1 MTEMSPTAAG
11 RVAVVTGAGQG
22 IGAAVARDLAA
33 RGYRVAVLDRNGAG
47 AKEVARSIGDGAGV
61 LAVEADVADA
71 ESMAAARAA
80 VIDTFG
86 GVDVLVNNAAI
97 FSTLTMRPFEE
108 IGLDE
113 WDRVMAVN
121 VRGPFLCAR
130 AFSPDLRASARGR
143 IVNLTSGAV
152 FMGRPGYLHYVA
164 SKSALIGLTRSLAR
178 EFGDS
183 GVTVNAIAPGSTE
196 TEVPRDTV
204 TPADVARIVAG
215 QAIKR
220 RQTAAD
226 LVGTVAFL
234 AGAESDFVTGQTLVV
249 DGGMVFQ

>member
-1 MTEMSPTAAG
+1 MTTDEVSG

-22 IGAAVARDLAA
+22 IGAALARDLAA

-47 AKEVARSIGDGAGV
+47 AKDVARSAGPEA
-61 LAVEADVADA
+61 LAVEADVADE
-71 ESMAAARAA
+71 ESMAAARSA
-80 VIDTFG
+80 VVETFG

-108 IGLDE
+108 IGVDE

-130 AFSPDLRASARGR
+130 VFSPELRASARGR
-143 IVNLTSGAV
+143 IVNLSSGAV
-152 FMGRPGYLHYVA
+152 FLGRPGYLHYVA
-164 SKSALIGLTRSLAR
+164 SKAALIGLTRSLAR
-178 EFGDS
+178 EFGGS

-204 TPADVARIVAG
+204 TPDDVARIVAG

-234 AGAESDFVTGQTLVV
+234 AGADSDFVTGQTLVV
-249 DGGMVFQ
+249 DGGMVFS